1 MPSLPAPQ
9 PSAITGVILAGGL
22 SRRMSAPGA
31 SVDKGLAQ
39 FRGRPMVA
47 WVVERLA
54 GQVDELLLNAN
65 RNQAEYARF
74 GPTVIGDDVP
84 GFAGPL
90 AGLHAAMAV
99 ARHPWVLSAP
109 CDSPF
114 LPADLVDRMAAAVAS
129 ANVPLGVARSGGREQ
144 PVFLLAHRSLAPGIA
159 AFLDAGEAKIDRW
172 YAPLARIAVDFDDPA
187 AFRNINTIDE
197 LTRFADG

>member
-1 MPSLPAPQ
+1 MATLPAPR

-22 SRRMSAPGA
+22 SRRMGTPDTP
-31 SVDKGLAQ
+31 VDKGLAT

-54 GQVDELLLNAN
+54 GQLDELLLNAN
-65 RNQAEYARF
+65 RNRAEYERI
-74 GPTVIGDDVP
+74 GPRVVADRIT

-90 AGLHAAMAV
+90 AGLDAAMTV

-114 LPADLVDRMAAAVAS
+114 LPEDLVERMASAVA
-129 ANVPLGVARSGGREQ
+129 AAGVPLGVARSGGREQ

-159 AFLDAGEAKIDRW
+159 AFLDAGEAKVSRW
-172 YAPLARIAVDFDDPA
+172 YAPLARVAVDFDAPG
-187 AFRNINTIDE
+187 AFRNINTLDE
-197 LTRFADG
+197 LSRLAHG